1 MKESDELSL
10 VDELKSRIR
19 GDYGRWVLVEL
30 YSGRWAA
37 IWYACRDDEGYCR
50 LILSEE
56 FFDAENPSFATPHEA
71 LAEIVRGYEDEASE
85 VGPWVLS
92 DEVHGKDLQRARD
105 DMMKH
110 QSAMRRSE
118 PVAKKMLARASKDH
132 LFVQVDGALLDATMT
147 ITTVPSDEV
156 GASHRKYHYD
166 LSDGRSLAYGYSKRE
181 ALDRLC
187 EVAKEHGW
195 AVYQRLA

>member
-1 MKESDELSL
+1 
-10 VDELKSRIR
+10 
-19 GDYGRWVLVEL
+19 
-30 YSGRWAA
+30 
-37 IWYACRDDEGYCR
+37 
-50 LILSEE
+50 
-56 FFDAENPSFATPHEA
+56 
-71 LAEIVRGYEDEASE
+71 
-85 VGPWVLS
+85 
-92 DEVHGKDLQRARD
+92 
-105 DMMKH
+105 MMKH
-110 QSAMRRSE
+110 QSAMCRSE